1 MKLKL
6 YRPAENGGCWGIVLA
21 IGTWLNIDIAIAAP
35 RVVGSRAGHLK
46 EKLERVTSD
55 EMKGTISRDIGS

>member
-35 RVVGSRAGHLK
+35 RAWESSWAPQGKAGAGHFRRN
-46 EKLERVTSD
+46 EGHD
-55 EMKGTISRDIGS
+55 IS